1 MASNEKTTTAET
13 EVETARRI
21 NKTNGQ
27 AKNAILGF
35 LTALGIEKIIYVDD
49 RCSIQELK
57 EAFIAKLKEKFNLK
71 PQEIDFVDWNAP
83 KPKFEKTITDLWESS
98 ADEIKR
104 DLFLKIL
111 KYEGNVDEIENSTA
125 PLNLKNHLNDKI
137 DLLSPSEWEER
148 KEQIIGDLN
157 AETKV
162 LFLFDIEFEHAPLSS
177 GRNGIDLAEEL
188 LNNQEIKDF
197 VFCGI
202 FSHLF
207 AVSEEY
213 AKRNEYHNSRQFE
226 KTRFYTISKK
236 RFQNESYLPGLAEGI
251 KNTLWINEVEYLK
264 NESSKILRN
273 SFKNSLIEIDELNP
287 DSFNHVIQKSSRKE
301 GIWEITTLIRIN
313 NIITKDNALNIL
325 LSKSKRGKI
334 NRSLA
339 KIRKL
344 EKIKTGGETPFDK
357 AQIQRLRQK
366 ELYIESSILNKLH
379 FPISNGDIF
388 RINNKN
394 FILLGQPCNLAMRS
408 NGKRDIGRGKIYET
422 GFLLEIE
429 SVSKGAFNKLR
440 GGQLSTIGLLE
451 NSDLVSDN
459 YSIVRFQM
467 FQTVSLSPLDLTV
480 FNENGKAIINLNK
493 LENDSSTI
501 QDSWKL
507 RYKKL
512 HAEFSEYRDNIS
524 TFKKLRSASKV
535 NLQNLVYYGEL
546 FKNYDINNENI
557 LNNSGNRI
565 TIDIQRT
572 TYYREPYS
580 SDLLQKFMQYLSRNA
595 FDMDFLND

>member
-1 MASNEKTTTAET
+1 MVNNKNITTVIAEDEK
-13 EVETARRI
+13 I
-21 NKTNGQ
+21 KLKSNGQ
-27 AKNAILGF
+27 AKNAILQL
-35 LTALGIEKIIYVDD
+35 LTELGIGKIIYVDD

-57 EAFIAKLKEKFNLK
+57 EAFIAKLKEKYYSK
-71 PQEIDFVDWNAP
+71 PQEIDFVDWNEP
-83 KPKFEKTITDLWESS
+83 QPKFEKTIVDLWESS
-98 ADEIKR
+98 TDEIKR

-111 KYEGNVDEIENSTA
+111 NHEGNSDDIENSTA

-148 KEQIIGDLN
+148 KEQIIGELN
-157 AETKV
+157 AEAKI
-162 LFLFDIEFEHAPLSS
+162 LFLFDIEFEHAPLAS

-188 LNNQEIKDF
+188 LNNGGIKDF
-197 VFCGI
+197 VYCGI

-207 AVSEEY
+207 SVDEEY

-226 KTRFYTISKK
+226 KSRFYTISKK
-236 RFQNESYLPGLAEGI
+236 RFKDDSYLPGLAEGI

-264 NESSKILRN
+264 NQSSKILRK
-273 SFKNSLIEIDELNP
+273 SFKDSLIEIDELNP

-301 GIWEITTLIRIN
+301 GIWEMATLIRVN
-313 NIITKDNALNIL
+313 NIITKDKALTIL
-325 LSKSKRGKI
+325 LSKPKRTKI
-334 NRSLA
+334 NESLV

-344 EKIKTGGETPFDK
+344 EKIKTGVETPFDK
-357 AQIQRLRQK
+357 TQIQKLRHK
-366 ELYIESSILNKLH
+366 ELYIDNLILNQIH

-388 RINNKN
+388 QINNKN

-408 NGKRDIGRGKIYET
+408 KGIRDIGRGKIYET

-429 SVSKGAFNKLR
+429 SVSKEAFNKLK

-451 NSDLVSDN
+451 NSDIESEN

-480 FNENGKAIINLNK
+480 FNANGKAIINLNK

-501 QDSWKL
+501 QESWKI

-512 HAEFSEYRDNIS
+512 HEEFSGYRNSIS
-524 TFKKLRSASKV
+524 TFKNLRSASKGS
-535 NLQNLVYYGEL
+535 LRSLIYYGEI
-546 FKNYDINNENI
+546 FKNYDINNDNV
-557 LNNSGNRI
+557 LNRSGNKI
-565 TIDIQRT
+565 TLDIQRT
-572 TYYREPYS
+572 SYYREPYS

-595 FDMDFLND
+595 FDRDFLND